1 MKSMGMLTAIMC
13 AFGAS
18 SYSHIAKD
26 GSCWGFGFSGRHPK
40 KQNKLS
46 QKGKRKRNRQ
56 KGGKK

>member
-1 MKSMGMLTAIMC
+1 MKSMGMLSAMMC
-13 AFGAS
+13 VFGAP
-18 SYSHIAKD
+18 SYSDIMQRQGWD
-26 GSCWGFGFSGRHPK
+26 YSFSGSYPK

>member
-1 MKSMGMLTAIMC
+1 MGMLSAMMC
-13 AFGAS
+13 VFGAP
-18 SYSHIAKD
+18 SYSEIMQRHD
-26 GSCWGFGFSGRHPK
+26 WDYSFSGRHPK